1 MDLTQEETNWLER
14 QVYEAPD
21 PRHSSVEH
29 NLITA
34 DLAEKLLKTLS
45 GEDRVVLTLIDGNDF
60 SVKEVADLTGWS
72 ESKVKVRAMRA
83 RQRMRRALEGLLKTS
98 QGTGKIGQK

>member
-1 MDLTQEETNWLER
+1 MDLTKEEANWLER

-21 PRHSSVEH
+21 PRQSSVEH

-83 RQRMRRALEGLLKTS
+83 RQRMRRAVEGLLKTN
-98 QGTGKIGQK
+98 QGTGEMRQK